1 MLWCLSRFQGDKI
14 HVFDKMI
21 HLIDQKN
28 VAALKKTHHTGL
40 SDTVVWKKAEQNMH
54 CKLRAHATILDWNRA
69 FIFLVAYN
77 NETVVDIPMKM
88 AAVIEL
94 GGIPLL
100 KHQFGWPRLRLL

>member
-1 MLWCLSRFQGDKI
+1 
-14 HVFDKMI
+14 
-21 HLIDQKN
+21 
-28 VAALKKTHHTGL
+28 
-40 SDTVVWKKAEQNMH
+40 MH

-100 KHQFGWPRLRLL
+100 KHQFG